1 MMARETGYVDG
12 RCASGAFAPRPNRE
26 DTSRTHRILKSQKGG
41 SLRDTS
47 LNGLRGW
54 PRSRQRA
61 DAATRSRQQLQA
73 TTHQALIASAM
84 AITAIAASS
93 TPAGAAGSGM
103 PWESPLTRIL
113 ESIEGPVAKVCAVVI
128 IIVTGLSLAFGDMSG
143 GFRRLVQV
151 VFGLSIAF
159 AATSF
164 FLSLV
169 CRRRAHRLIRR
180 NGCSTTPLP
189 FPDMRCRCIGR

>member
-1 MMARETGYVDG
+1 MRH
-12 RCASGAFAPRPNRE
+12 ASF
-26 DTSRTHRILKSQKGG
+26 
-41 SLRDTS
+41 
-47 LNGLRGW
+47 
-54 PRSRQRA
+54 
-61 DAATRSRQQLQA
+61 A
-73 TTHQALIASAM
+73 TTVTVADI
-84 AITAIAASS
+84 ITSC
-93 TPAGAAGSGM
+93 TPACAAGSGM

-164 FLSLV
+164 FLSFF
-169 CRRRAHRLIRR
+169 AFAGGALIE
-180 NGCSTTPLP
+180 
-189 FPDMRCRCIGR
+189 